1 MEHILILIAE
11 IGGAGAVFYGLFVY
25 LFKNAFTTLMG
36 PLAKS
41 IDALAF
47 NVGEMTNTL
56 KSHQVKIEQLET
68 RVDKH
73 DTRITVIEHDHE
85 KGEV

>member
-47 NVGEMTNTL
+47 NVGEMTDDNMHL
-56 KSHQVKIEQLET
+56 
-68 RVDKH
+68 VDPMINMEG
-73 DTRITVIEHDHE
+73 ITPYDFIS
-85 KGEV
+85 

>member
-25 LFKNAFTTLMG
+25 LFKNAFTTLVA
-36 PLAKS
+36 PLQKS
-41 IDALAF
+41 IDLLAF
-47 NVGEMTNTL
+47 NVGEMTGTL
-56 KSHQVKIEQLET
+56 KQQQKKIDVLEG
-68 RVDKH
+68 RIDGH
-73 DTRITVIEHDHE
+73 ETRITVIEHDHE